1 MIPLE
6 REACIFMLAGVASG
20 DMAQTCPR
28 NFLVDIALETDN
40 ARKPGTDETFTCIW
54 RPALE

>member
-1 MIPLE
+1 
-6 REACIFMLAGVASG
+6 MLAGVASG